1 MPAGALESPSI
12 PTLRPPAG
20 ERAHRMAD
28 FGTDEVVLK
37 SLIDTANKP
46 DALPLMAIASWI
58 NAFTAFKMLRQI
70 MGVPTGDGILV
81 YGSMLAGL
89 KSGGKALLLQI
100 DKEQIDLSLLG
111 MDRRNFLACLEEIKE
126 DDLILD
132 LGLLE
137 KEDAEIS
144 ALFEPKQAIAPA

>member
-58 NAFTAFKMLRQI
+58 NAFTAFKRCCCKLTRSRLI
-70 MGVPTGDGILV
+70 CPCSGWTGEIFWP
-81 YGSMLAGL
+81 AL
-89 KSGGKALLLQI
+89 KKSRKTI
-100 DKEQIDLSLLG
+100 
-111 MDRRNFLACLEEIKE
+111 
-126 DDLILD
+126 
-132 LGLLE
+132 
-137 KEDAEIS
+137 
-144 ALFEPKQAIAPA
+144 

>member
-1 MPAGALESPSI
+1 
-12 PTLRPPAG
+12 
-20 ERAHRMAD
+20 
-28 FGTDEVVLK
+28 
-37 SLIDTANKP
+37 
-46 DALPLMAIASWI
+46 
-58 NAFTAFKMLRQI
+58 
-70 MGVPTGDGILV
+70 
-81 YGSMLAGL
+81 
-89 KSGGKALLLQI
+89 
-100 DKEQIDLSLLG
+100 